1 MMRSFFKL
9 IVLFILGTVCHW
21 AGATGFSYMGLSV
34 NMMLIFSVALCTI
47 IKPELGYPVAFLSG
61 LFLDFFGTKL
71 FGNNAFSFTV
81 AACIVYN
88 LRERFD
94 FDSIFPQMM
103 TVFGLTCLVGI
114 LNSIL
119 LLWFTASAMWPGILG
134 LLGGALV
141 GTLFSPVIFWLVRRW
156 WLGNSSKR
164 H

>member
-1 MMRSFFKL
+1 MMRSFLKL
-9 IVLFILGTVCHW
+9 AALFILATICHW
-21 AGATGFSYMGLSV
+21 AGATLFSYAGLSV
-34 NMMLIFSVALCTI
+34 NMMLVFTAALCSVL
-47 IKPELGYPVAFLSG
+47 KPEIGYLIAFLSG

-71 FGNNAFSFTV
+71 FGNNAFSFTII
-81 AACIVYN
+81 ACIVYN

-103 TVFGLTCLVGI
+103 TVFGLTCLAGI

-119 LLWFTASAMWPGILG
+119 LWWFTSSAMWPGLMG
-134 LLGGALV
+134 LLSGALI
-141 GTLFSPVIFWLVRRW
+141 GTLFAPLVFWGVRRW